1 MQQDGLF
8 FSGKARYL
16 AYVVLLVIGSLSF
29 LLFLMLMEATGNDS
43 LFERNYQLLFVANTS
58 IAALLGGLI
67 LFSGWRL
74 WLRLRQGRFGSRL
87 LLKLA
92 MVFALVGVVPGLIIY
107 VVSFQF
113 VSRSIETWFDVKVE
127 RALDAGLNLG
137 RSALEVVQ
145 QQVEGQVRQAVQ
157 AQFNNWGVD
166 DAPSTLSKL
175 ADQLELSQ
183 MQIIASNGRV
193 VNSVARDALS
203 LAHGILPSSA
213 QIKQARRN
221 KSSTWFVGLEDAADG
236 VAASPQVAVLVAL
249 PTISWQLSAE
259 ERYVLVLKPLPK
271 SLVTNALAV
280 EVANREYQEKAL
292 ARKGLQ
298 RMYIGTLTLS
308 LFLAVFSAIMF
319 AILLSNQIA
328 KPLLLLTE
336 GVNQVAA
343 GDLTPKLIL
352 PGKDE
357 LGGLTR
363 AFASM
368 TEQLAEARAT
378 VEQSI
383 AELDKEKN
391 SIQTIID
398 SLSAGIIV
406 LDEAGVVRNI
416 NPSLGKVLAQDVT
429 HGIGQTMAQV
439 PELQVLAGV
448 AEEGFYELFEMGSSP
463 RQYWQ
468 KTLESDQY
476 AGVDKPA
483 FAKHATLM
491 LRGAFLPA
499 GGRLL
504 VVDDIT
510 QVVSA
515 QRAQAWGEVAR
526 RLAHEIKN
534 PLTPIQLSAERLER
548 KLTGTVSP
556 EQQQLVSKSVRTIVE
571 QVAAMQR
578 LVDEFRDF
586 SRMPTAQKEPTD
598 INRLVLDIAEFYES
612 SPDVGLVLQ
621 LDETNPVVA
630 LDSGQIRQVL
640 HNLIQNAQDAVTEV
654 KPDDGGE
661 TTKKRIW
668 VTTAVSASGSKV
680 RLRIGD
686 EGPGFPDFI
695 LNRAFEP
702 YVTTKTKGT
711 GLGLAVVKKIADE
724 HGARVELGNRVEDGK
739 VIGAMVSL
747 SFPLQAEGVVV
758 SPA

>member
-1 MQQDGLF
+1 MQDEGLF

-16 AYVVLLVIGSLSF
+16 AYVVLLIIGSLSF

-43 LFERNYQLLFVANTS
+43 LFERNYQLLFIANTS

-67 LFSGWRL
+67 AFSGWRL

-87 LLKLA
+87 LLKLVT
-92 MVFALVGVVPGLIIY
+92 VFALVGVLPGVIIY
-107 VVSFQF
+107 VVSYQF
-113 VSRSIETWFDVKVE
+113 VARSIESWFDIKVE

-145 QQVEGQVRQAVQ
+145 LQVEGQVRQAVQ
-157 AQFNNWGVD
+157 SQLNNWGTE
-166 DAPSTLSKL
+166 DAPATLNKL
-175 ADQLELSQ
+175 ADQLEVSQ
-183 MQIIASNGRV
+183 IQMLTSNGRV
-193 VNSVARDALS
+193 VNSIVRESVS
-203 LAHGILPSSA
+203 LVGGLLPNSG
-213 QIKQARRN
+213 QIKQARKS

-236 VAASPQVAVLVAL
+236 APSTPQVAVLVVV

-259 ERYVLVLKPLPK
+259 DHYVLVLKPLPK
-271 SLVTNALAV
+271 SLVGNALAV

-343 GDLTPKLIL
+343 GDLTPKLIM

-378 VEQSI
+378 VEQTI
-383 AELDKEKN
+383 NELDKEKN

-398 SLSAGIIV
+398 SLSAGIVV
-406 LDEAGVVRNI
+406 LDDAGVVRNI
-416 NPSLGKVLAQDVT
+416 NPSLSKVLAHDLT
-429 HGIGQTMAQV
+429 GSIGLTMQQV
-439 PELQVLAGV
+439 PELQALVRV
-448 AEEGFYELFEMGSSP
+448 AEEGFYELFEMSASQ

-468 KTLESDQY
+468 KTLESDHY
-476 AGVDKPA
+476 TDVDKPA
-483 FAKHATLM
+483 FTKHATLM
-491 LRGAFLPA
+491 LRGALLPA

-548 KLTGTVSP
+548 KLTGAVSV

-578 LVDEFRDF
+578 LVNEFRDF
-586 SRMPTAQKEPTD
+586 SRMPTAQKAPTD

-621 LDETNPVVA
+621 LDETNPVVE
-630 LDSGQIRQVL
+630 LDPGQIRQVL
-640 HNLIQNAQDAVTEV
+640 HNLIQNAQDAVTAV
-654 KPDDGGE
+654 RSLNGVE

-668 VTTAVSASGSKV
+668 VTTTVNASANKV
-680 RLRIGD
+680 RLRISD
-686 EGPGFPDFI
+686 EGAGFPDFI

-711 GLGLAVVKKIADE
+711 GLGLAVVKKIADD
-724 HGARVELGNRVEDGK
+724 HGARVELGNRVENGK
-739 VIGAMVSL
+739 VLGAIVSL
-747 SFPLQAEGVVV
+747 SFPFGSAGVVD
-758 SPA
+758 SPT